1 MANDLNS
8 VVLVG
13 NLTRDAEVT
22 FMQSGMAVAAMS
34 IASNRSRKSG
44 EEWINEVS
52 YYDISLYGKTAEN
65 LQQYLKKGQKIAVQ
79 GHLKQDRWEKEGQ
92 KYSKIRIICDA
103 IQLVG
108 GRLEGNTSG
117 NTAAN
122 NGNTKPYNAVPAE
135 AAMIQ
140 AEFGGEFQEDIPF

>member
-122 NGNTKPYNAVPAE
+122 NENTKPYNAVPAE